1 MNKDSADHGG
11 CVCCRTADY
20 PVGWSRLCDLN
31 TKALISG
38 HYLRESALYTTSIW
52 QRTRSRLVLCTAQIT
67 NGGFVMAHRMTV
79 RCAWLRR

>member
-20 PVGWSRLCDLN
+20 PAGWSRLCDLN

-38 HYLRESALYTTSIW
+38 HYLRNLHCTLLASGKGREAVW
-52 QRTRSRLVLCTAQIT
+52 FCVQHRSRMEVSLWHIV
-67 NGGFVMAHRMTV
+67 
-79 RCAWLRR
+79 